1 MESNLF
7 HCPIVIF
14 KKSKLYIR
22 DTEFG
27 SWYHEQINIFYLWY
41 FLIFKGSK
49 RKINSINKEYYY
61 DSYGKK
67 LLNWFGNRLN
77 NLIDNSLNVIGSA
90 IIAYFLLKY
99 FGIQ

>member
-14 KKSKLYIR
+14 KKNKLYIR
-22 DTEFG
+22 DKEFG
-27 SWYHEQINIFYLWY
+27 SYRNEQINIFYLWY

-49 RKINSINKEYYY
+49 RGINSINQDYYY

-67 LLNWFGNRLN
+67 LLNWLGNRLN
-77 NLIDNSLNVIGSA
+77 NLIDNSLNVVGSA
-90 IIAYFLLKY
+90 VIAYFLLKY
-99 FGIQ
+99 FGI